1 MAQAVLELVPIQ
13 CRDNKQVQSCVIRK
27 NGFNFV
33 NLGLCAGSI
42 ATLSS
47 DSTCGKLNHSE

>member
-13 CRDNKQVQSCVIRK
+13 CRDDKQVQSCVIRK

-33 NLGLCAGSI
+33 SLGLCAGSI

-47 DSTCGKLNHSE
+47 DNTCGKLNHSE